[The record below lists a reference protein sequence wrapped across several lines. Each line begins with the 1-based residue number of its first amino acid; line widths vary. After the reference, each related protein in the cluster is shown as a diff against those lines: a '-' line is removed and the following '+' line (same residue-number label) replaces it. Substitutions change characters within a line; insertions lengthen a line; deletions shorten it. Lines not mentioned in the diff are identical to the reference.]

1 MIRTVYVHKRN
12 PYNVAHQ
19 NAWLKYY
26 VGICVIG
33 YTESDIEVIKG
44 LLIFSLFLWTNLS
57 LYV

>member
-33 YTESDIEVIKG
+33 YTESDDETVKG
-44 LLIFSLFLWTNLS
+44 LFIFLQF
-57 LYV
+57 YGQF